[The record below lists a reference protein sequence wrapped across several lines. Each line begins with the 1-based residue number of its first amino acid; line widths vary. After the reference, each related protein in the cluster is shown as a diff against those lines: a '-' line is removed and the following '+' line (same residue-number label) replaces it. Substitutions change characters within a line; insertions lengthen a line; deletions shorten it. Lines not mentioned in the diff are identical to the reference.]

1 MLNYNVE
8 GGARIVTRI
17 LSLIDD
23 PETGMAQVAEAVME
37 DPIMTA
43 KILSIANQDWFG
55 LSKQISNPHVA
66 VSLVGPEVVRSV
78 ALLYMVEGSDCPP
91 HLRALAKL
99 TGDTAARNALEFG
112 VRVPVAQCAGLVLYL
127 GDVMIYQQDYA
138 NYQRLE
144 RMSLIERTREEIALY
159 GAPRDVLT
167 SELLN
172 HWNFPSE
179 VVQGVRERF
188 DPDTSSALARLLHYA
203 ENMVGER
210 HNDGDAIKIA
220 ISSSSD

>member
-8 GGARIVTRI
+8 GGAQVVSHI

-23 PETGMAQVAEAVME
+23 PEVGLSEVADVVME
-37 DPIMTA
+37 DPVMTA

-78 ALLYMVEGSDCPP
+78 AMLYMVEGSGCPI
-91 HLRALAKL
+91 HLRTLSKM
-99 TGDTAARNALEFG
+99 TGDAAARNAASYS

-127 GDVMIYQQDYA
+127 GDIMIYQQDRP
-138 NYQRLE
+138 NYERLDK
-144 RMSLIERTREEIALY
+144 MGLLDRTRKEIELY

-167 SELLN
+167 SELLS
-172 HWNFPSE
+172 HWNFPTE
-179 VVQGVRERF
+179 VIQGVRERF
-188 DPDTSSALARLLHYA
+188 DPDTGSPLARLLHYA
-203 ENMVGER
+203 EQIVGER
-210 HNDGDAIKIA
+210 INDGDAIKIA
-220 ISSSSD
+220 ISS